1 MNFPLEIIVKTGKSK
16 TEILK
21 EVRVLHPSRTRETNI
36 VYLNVKGMPIDNE
49 ANVEIIKFFSKL
61 TGKRVKIVFG
71 LKSKKKV
78 VDLC

>member
-16 TEILK
+16 TEIVK
-21 EVRVLHPSRTRETNI
+21 EENKV

-49 ANVEIIKFFSKL
+49 ANVEIVKFFSKL
-61 TGKRVKIVFG
+61 TGRKVKIIIG

-78 VDLC
+78 IDLM